1 MDGPPPGV
9 DSHTDRRPVKP
20 VRWAVEALG
29 ADYGQWRVLSRV
41 MLKTDL
47 RSSSA
52 MRGAGSPRKDGARV
66 PWHMLLMWAIY
77 GVFLAVVPAAVPGGY
92 LSASV
97 MLLLVSLLIAITI
110 LIDFQSVVVS
120 PNDYEILAHQPV
132 SSRTYFLVKLTSI
145 LLYTG
150 IIGALTGGFA
160 TIVFLGR
167 HGLPVALGWMAA
179 LAGTVVWTSLAMVF
193 VYALI
198 LRVFRP
204 ERLRRVLSYLQLV
217 MAMVFFVPLLLSDDL
232 AGTLTN
238 VTEPPAAMLALPS
251 TWFAN
256 ILPLAAGRW
265 SVTGAVAVLAAF
277 ASTAALLH
285 VVSRRLSLSYAAR
298 LGAILTSSKPGRSR
312 VPGRGFV
319 TRWFPGELRVVST
332 LVRAQFRND
341 MNFRLGVLSMLP
353 ITLLYVLMSLK
364 DGGLADPFVRPG
376 FSGRGL
382 GMIHFAV
389 LGMPLVLMEH
399 LFRSES
405 HRAAWVF
412 FATPV
417 DRARLV
423 GNVGRTV
430 TIFFLL
436 PYLAMLAGVLVWA
449 FGDFWHAV
457 VHTGVLGLISHLA
470 IQARLLVAP
479 RVPFSLPVKKGVRV
493 GAFMG
498 VVLIAGLVAGLLPLL
513 LWTYARPSWTAAAVV
528 VLLGA
533 GWAAPRIVTRQIRGR
548 VGRLEFT
555 G

>member
-1 MDGPPPGV
+1 M
-9 DSHTDRRPVKP
+9 KP
-20 VRWAVEALG
+20 LRWAVEALG
-29 ADYGQWRVLSRV
+29 ADYAQWRVLSRV

-52 MRGAGSPRKDGARV
+52 MRAVGSPERAGTSL
-66 PWHMLLMWAIY
+66 PWGMLLMCLVY
-77 GVFLAVVPAAVPGGY
+77 GIFLAVVPAVVPGAY
-92 LSASV
+92 LSASIG
-97 MLLLVSLLIAITI
+97 LLMVSLMVAMTI
-110 LIDFQSVVVS
+110 LIDFQSVVIS

-150 IIGALTGGFA
+150 IIGALMGGFA
-160 TIVFLGR
+160 TIVFVGKF
-167 HGLPVALGWMAA
+167 GLPVALGWMVA
-179 LAGTVVWTSLAMVF
+179 LAGTVAWTSLAMVF

-204 ERLRRVLSYLQLV
+204 ERLRRVLSYLQFV
-217 MAMVFFVPLLLSDDL
+217 MTMAIFVPLMLSVNL
-232 AGTLTN
+232 TGTLATMAD
-238 VTEPPAAMLALPS
+238 PPVAMLALPS

-256 ILPLAAGRW
+256 ILPLAGGRW
-265 SVTGAVAVLAAF
+265 SATGAVAVLTAF
-277 ASTAALLH
+277 ASTAALFHL
-285 VVSRRLSLSYAAR
+285 VGRRLSLSYAAK
-298 LGAILTSSKPGRSR
+298 LGVILTSSKPGRSR

-341 MNFRLGVLSMLP
+341 MNFRLGVLSILP
-353 ITLLYVLMSLK
+353 ITLLYILVSLD
-364 DGGLADPFVRPG
+364 DGGLSDPFVQLG
-376 FSGRGL
+376 FRARGL

-405 HRAAWVF
+405 YRASWVF

-417 DRARLV
+417 DRARLI
-423 GNVGRTV
+423 GNVGHTV

-436 PYLAMLAGVLVWA
+436 PYLAMLAGVFVWA
-449 FGDFWHAV
+449 FGDLWHAV
-457 VHTGVLGLISHLA
+457 IHTVVLGLIAHLA
-470 IQARLLVAP
+470 IQARLLAAP
-479 RVPFSLPVKKGVRV
+479 RVPFSQPVKKGAQV

-498 VVLIAGLVAGLLPLL
+498 VVLIGMVVAGLLPLI
-513 LWTYARPSWTAAAVV
+513 LWTYARPASTAAAVV
-528 VLLGA
+528 VLVGA
-533 GWAAPRIVTRQIRGR
+533 VLAAPRIVTRQIRGR
-548 VGRLEFT
+548 VERLEFT

>member
-1 MDGPPPGV
+1 M
-9 DSHTDRRPVKP
+9 KP

-29 ADYGQWRVLSRV
+29 ADYAQWRVLSRV

-52 MRGAGSPRKDGARV
+52 MRAAGSPEKDGHTV
-66 PWHMLLMWAIY
+66 PWGLLVMCAVY
-77 GVFLAVVPAAVPGGY
+77 GIFLAVVTAAVPGVY
-92 LSASV
+92 LSASIALP
-97 MLLLVSLLIAITI
+97 MVSLLVAMTI
-110 LIDFQSVVVS
+110 LIDFQSVVIS
-120 PNDYEILAHQPV
+120 PNDYEILAHQPI

-150 IIGALTGGFA
+150 IIGALMGGFA
-160 TIVFLGR
+160 TIVFLGEY
-167 HGLPVALGWMAA
+167 GLPVALGWIVA
-179 LAGTVVWTSLAMVF
+179 LAGTVAWTSLAMVF

-198 LRVFRP
+198 LRIFSP
-204 ERLRRVLSYLQLV
+204 QRLRRVLSYLQLV
-217 MAMVFFVPLLLSDDL
+217 MTMAIFVPLILSVNL
-232 AGTLTN
+232 AGTLAN
-238 VTEPPAAMLALPS
+238 MAEPPPAMLALPT

-265 SVTGAVAVLAAF
+265 SATGAVAVFAALG
-277 ASTAALLH
+277 STAALFHL
-285 VVSRRLSLSYAAR
+285 VGRRLSLSYAAR
-298 LGAILTSSKPGRSR
+298 LGVILTTSSKPGRSR
-312 VPGRGFV
+312 VTGRGFV

-353 ITLLYVLMSLK
+353 LTLLYILMSL
-364 DGGLADPFVRPG
+364 DEGGLSDPFVQLG
-376 FSGRGL
+376 FSARGL

-405 HRAAWVF
+405 YRASWVF

-423 GNVGRTV
+423 GHVGHTV

-436 PYLAMLAGVLVWA
+436 PYLAILAGVFVWA
-449 FGDFWHAV
+449 FGDPWHAV
-457 VHTGVLGLISHLA
+457 VHTVVLGLIAHLA
-470 IQARLLVAP
+470 IQARLVVSP
-479 RVPFSLPVKKGVRV
+479 RVPFSQPVKKGGQVS
-493 GAFMG
+493 AFMG
-498 VVLIAGLVAGLLPLL
+498 LVLIAILVAGLMPLIL
-513 LWTYARPSWTAAAVV
+513 STYARPAWTAAAVV
-528 VLLGA
+528 VLLGTA
-533 GWAAPRIVTRQIRGR
+533 WAAPRIVTRRIRGR
-548 VGRLEFT
+548 VEQLEFT

>member
-1 MDGPPPGV
+1 M
-9 DSHTDRRPVKP
+9 KP
-20 VRWAVEALG
+20 VRRAVEALG
-29 ADYGQWRVLSRV
+29 ADYAQWRVLSRV

-52 MRGAGSPRKDGARV
+52 MRAVGSPERAGTSL
-66 PWHMLLMWAIY
+66 PWGMLIMCLVY
-77 GVFLAVVPAAVPGGY
+77 GIFLAVVPTVVPGAY
-92 LSASV
+92 LSASIV
-97 MLLLVSLLIAITI
+97 LLLVALLVAMTI
-110 LIDFQSVVVS
+110 LIDFQSVVIS

-150 IIGALTGGFA
+150 IIGALMGGFA
-160 TIVFLGR
+160 TVAFLATYG
-167 HGLPVALGWMAA
+167 PAVALGWMLA

-198 LRVFRP
+198 LRIFSP
-204 ERLRRVLSYLQLV
+204 ERLRRVLSYLQFV
-217 MAMVFFVPLLLSDDL
+217 MTMAIFVPLILSVNL
-232 AGTLTN
+232 TQTLTAMA
-238 VTEPPAAMLALPS
+238 EPPTAMLALPS

-265 SVTGAVAVLAAF
+265 SAPGAVAAFAAL
-277 ASTAALLH
+277 ASTALLFH
-285 VVSRRLSLSYAAR
+285 LVGHRLSLSYAAR
-298 LGAILTSSKPGRSR
+298 LGVILASSKPGRTR
-312 VPGRGFV
+312 VPGRGFM

-332 LVRAQFRND
+332 LVRGQFRND
-341 MNFRLGVLSMLP
+341 MNFRLGVLSILP
-353 ITLLYVLMSLK
+353 ITILYIFMSLN
-364 DGGLADPFVRPG
+364 DGRLSDPFVQVG
-376 FSGRGL
+376 FSASGL

-405 HRAAWVF
+405 YRAAWVF

-417 DRARLV
+417 DRARLIGHV
-423 GNVGRTV
+423 GHSVM
-430 TIFFLL
+430 IFFLL
-436 PYLAMLAGVLVWA
+436 PYLAMLGGVFVWA
-449 FGDFWHAV
+449 FGDLWHAV
-457 VHTGVLGLISHLA
+457 LHTGVLGLISHLG

-479 RVPFSLPVKKGVRV
+479 RVPFSQPVKKGARV

-498 VVLIAGLVAGLLPLL
+498 VVLIGGLVVGLLPLI
-513 LWTYARPSWTAAAVV
+513 LWAYARPSWTAAAIV

-533 GWAAPRIVTRQIRGR
+533 ALAAPRIVTRLIRDR
-548 VGRLEFT
+548 VGKLEFT